1 MSYASGFTKDMSV
14 MEDAIHDVFV
24 YIWNKREQLS
34 TVDKIRPYLLV
45 SLRHSILKKLKK
57 QKNLELKDADESFT
71 EYDASAEEN
80 LIQEEFRIEM
90 SGKLKVAFKQLSN
103 RQREAIFLRYLEN
116 MEYEE
121 ICELMSIN
129 YQSVRNLISSGIK
142 KLALFLKEKNIE

>member
-24 YIWNKREQLS
+24 YIWNKREHLS

>member
-1 MSYASGFTKDMSV
+1 MGYASGFTKDMSV